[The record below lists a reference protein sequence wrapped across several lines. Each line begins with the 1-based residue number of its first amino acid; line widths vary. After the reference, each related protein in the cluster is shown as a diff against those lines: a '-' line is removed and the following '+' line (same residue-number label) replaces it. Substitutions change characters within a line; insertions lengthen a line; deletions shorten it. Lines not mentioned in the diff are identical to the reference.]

1 MGRVDGKVAIISGG
15 ARGQGAAEG
24 RLLASEGAK
33 VVLGDIRDEEGRQT
47 AAQIR
52 GEGGEAIYIHLD
64 VTVEEDWRRAVETTV
79 STYGKLDVLVNNAG
93 GGSSTH
99 RIDEMPV
106 EVWDSMIALNVKGA
120 FLGTKHAIPAMRR
133 AGGGSIINIS
143 SPSGL
148 VASQRASSAYAA
160 AKGAVRIFSK
170 ATAIQHAKD
179 NIRCNSVHAGPIDT
193 PLIQANLANPDTQ
206 GDFMRITPLG
216 RIGTTDDSAYGVLFL
231 ASDESSFMTGSELV
245 IDGGRTAQ

>member
-1 MGRVDGKVAIISGG
+1 MGRVDGKVAIISGA
-15 ARGQGAAEG
+15 ARGQGAAEA

-33 VVLGDIRDEEGRQT
+33 VVLGDIRDDEGRQV

-52 GEGGEAIYIHLD
+52 EAGGEATYVHLD
-64 VTVEEDWRRAVETTV
+64 VTVEGDWRRAVETAV

-93 GGSSTH
+93 GGSGSKS
-99 RIDEMPV
+99 IDETP
-106 EVWDSMIALNVKGA
+106 EEDWDRVFALNSKGP
-120 FLGTKHAIPAMRR
+120 FLGTKHAIPAMRM

-148 VASQRASSAYAA
+148 VASNRGSSAYIA
-160 AKGAVRIFSK
+160 AKGAVRLFSK

-193 PLIQANLANPDTQ
+193 LMLQPSLADPDRYEEY
-206 GDFMRITPLG
+206 MRITPLH
-216 RIGTTDDSAYGVLFL
+216 RIGTTDDPAYGVLYL
-231 ASDESSFMTGSELV
+231 ASDESSFVTGSELV